1 MFKYHFITSIRSNS
15 KAMQWD
21 EDLEIYTLLII
32 LNQQGLTYNISL

>member
-1 MFKYHFITSIRSNS
+1 MFKYHFITSIRSN
-15 KAMQWD
+15 AMQWD